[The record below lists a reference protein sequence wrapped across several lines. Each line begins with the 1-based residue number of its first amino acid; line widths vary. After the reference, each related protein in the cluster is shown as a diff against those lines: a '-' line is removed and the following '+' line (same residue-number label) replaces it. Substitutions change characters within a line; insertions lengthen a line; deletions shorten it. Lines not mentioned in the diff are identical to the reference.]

1 MQYSCNLGESCPI
14 LEEPLSACIQ
24 GYTIQSATL
33 DFTVNA
39 TVTSGGAAGA
49 TAAEVVSL
57 GPSTPVGRS
66 MQVRCSAAFSVFRF
80 LISQDQST
88 NADID
93 ALNIKGV
100 VI

>member
-1 MQYSCNLGESCPI
+1 MMQQSCNLVESCRI
-14 LEEPLSACIQ
+14 LEELPSACIQ

-39 TVTSGGAAGA
+39 TVTSAGAAGG

-66 MQVRCSAAFSVFRF
+66 MQVRCFAALFV
-80 LISQDQST
+80 
-88 NADID
+88 
-93 ALNIKGV
+93 LNLDLAR
-100 VI
+100 